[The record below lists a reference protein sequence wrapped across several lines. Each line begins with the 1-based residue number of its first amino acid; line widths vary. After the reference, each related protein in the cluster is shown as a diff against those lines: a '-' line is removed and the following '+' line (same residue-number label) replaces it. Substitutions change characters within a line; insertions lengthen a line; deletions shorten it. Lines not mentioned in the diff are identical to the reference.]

1 MGRAAKAILVIIG
14 LVGVLMLIG
23 VAVVAYFVTRDG
35 GAFMKDQ
42 QRVVNEGHQYG
53 TTADDSACLVQAQKR
68 LKAEAGFG
76 GGLKSVVFLQHCVK
90 PARKSDA
97 YCEGVPMPL
106 EMIDSAAY
114 QQKQCDDAGLGNNP
128 FCPSL
133 YSEVQQECYRRW
145 LDKKFEE

>member
-1 MGRAAKAILVIIG
+1 MGRAAKAMLVIIG
-14 LVGVLMLIG
+14 LVGLLVVIG
-23 VAVVAYFVTRDG
+23 LAVVIYFVTRDG
-35 GAFMKDQ
+35 GAFMEEQ
-42 QRVVNEGHQYG
+42 QRVVNEAHQYG
-53 TTADDSACLVQAQKR
+53 LGAVDSACLIEAKRR
-68 LKAEAGFG
+68 LKAESGFG

-90 PARKSDA
+90 PARKSDG

-114 QQKQCDDAGLGNNP
+114 QQKQCDEAGFGKDP

-133 YSEVQQECYRRW
+133 ISEVQQECYRRW